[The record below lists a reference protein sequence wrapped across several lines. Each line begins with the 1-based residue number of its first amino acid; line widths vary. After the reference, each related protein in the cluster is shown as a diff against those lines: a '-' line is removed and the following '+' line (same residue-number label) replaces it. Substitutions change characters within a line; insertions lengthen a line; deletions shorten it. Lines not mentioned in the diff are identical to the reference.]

1 MFGRMH
7 VGIQRHLRP
16 QAANA
21 LVDEAKTRSTIES
34 DAKVFASFHLSRKFN
49 GLTSKWKKDRIIGK
63 VLYIYLYI
71 YLFNYI

>member
-49 GLTSKWKKDRIIGK
+49 GLTSKWKKRQNYRESF
-63 VLYIYLYI
+63 VHLLFFYI
-71 YLFNYI
+71 